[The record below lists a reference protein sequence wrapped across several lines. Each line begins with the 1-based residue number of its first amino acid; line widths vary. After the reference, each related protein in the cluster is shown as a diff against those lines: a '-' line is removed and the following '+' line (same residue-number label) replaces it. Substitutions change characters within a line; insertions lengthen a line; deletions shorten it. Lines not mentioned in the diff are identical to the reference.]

1 MNEDNKK
8 QGYILL
14 HRSLNRHWLWQDPE
28 KLRAWLDIL
37 LECNHSENSVV
48 IGMQLFKVKR
58 GESIK
63 SIQTWAHRWNW
74 SRSKTMRFLKCLQSD
89 SMIDLKPNSKTTHIT
104 VLNYESYQDGRTS
117 NEHQSNINRTSIE
130 HQSNTNKECKRKNKE
145 CKRTNKEDGEPND
158 STKINLPFASE
169 PFKAIWLEWEKHRQE
184 IKKKLTPMA
193 VKKQFNFLASLTE
206 QEAIESIETSIQ
218 NGYTGLF
225 PPKNSKP
232 QKQNSNWIKNL

>member
-1 MNEDNKK
+1 MNKENKK
-8 QGYILL
+8 QGWILL
-14 HRSLNRHWLWQDPE
+14 HRSLNRHWIWQDPE

-37 LECNHSENSVV
+37 LECNHSEKSVM
-48 IGMQLFKVKR
+48 IGMELMTVQR
-58 GESIK
+58 GGTIK
-63 SIQTWAHRWNW
+63 SMKTWAQRWGW
-74 SRSKTMRFLKCLQSD
+74 SRSKVMRFFKCLEND
-89 SMIDLKPNSKTTHIT
+89 SMVTLKPNNKTTHLT
-104 VLNYESYQDGRTS
+104 VCNYDSYQDYRTS
-117 NEHQSNINRTSIE
+117 NEHQMNIKRTSDE
-130 HQSNTNKECKRKNKE
+130 HQTNTNKEVKELKETKESNKAQ
-145 CKRTNKEDGEPND
+145 
-158 STKINLPFASE
+158 KINLPFASE
-169 PFKAIWLEWEKHRQE
+169 PFKASWLEWEKHRQE

>member
-1 MNEDNKK
+1 MKDENKR
-8 QGYILL
+8 QGWILL
-14 HRSLNRHWLWQDPE
+14 HRSLNKHWLWQDPE

-48 IGMQLFKVKR
+48 IGMQLYKVKR
-58 GESIK
+58 GQSIK

-74 SRSKTMRFLKCLQSD
+74 SRSKTMRFLKCLQND
-89 SMIDLKPNSKTTHIT
+89 SMIDLEPNSKTTRIS

-117 NEHQSNINRTSIE
+117 NEHQTNINRTSIE
-130 HQSNTNKECKRKNKE
+130 HQSNTNKECKRIE
-145 CKRTNKEDGEPND
+145 TTNKETKEVIE
-158 STKINLPFASE
+158 SEKINLPFSSE
-169 PFKAIWLEWEKHRQE
+169 QFKASWIEWEKHRQE

-206 QEAIESIETSIQ
+206 EAAIESIENSIQ

-232 QKQNSNWIKNL
+232 QTQNSNWIKNL